1 VKYRISDKAIEDINS
16 IWLYTLENWPF
27 EQADKYYRFIYQII
41 TSIPNNFEKGKDI
54 GNIKFGYRQIKVKSH
69 YIIYKKA
76 EDGIVEIIRVLHE
89 KMDILNRL

>member
-16 IWLYTLENWPF
+16 IWVYTLENWSL
-27 EQADKYYRFIYQII
+27 EQADRYYRFIYQEI
-41 TSIPNNFEKGKDI
+41 TSIPNNFEKGKEI
-54 GNIKFGYRQIKVKSH
+54 GSIKFGYRQVKVKSH
-69 YIIYKKA
+69 YLIYKKA